1 MHSFWCYLCIM
12 CLSELLLLQRSN
24 QIMQTNIYWAMEYRR
39 WITQLTCK
47 LDLKG
52 SEQQITEM
60 CVFVCLCTLVAVL
73 SIMRCGVMY
82 IIVKRVC
89 FVIVL
94 LRESILDACDLQVL
108 RGPALKTGMILSLHV
123 CELTMP
129 STNATLSCNE
139 EAKQKPELKACFK
152 MTREKMKTVLESDKS
167 KR

>member
-1 MHSFWCYLCIM
+1 
-12 CLSELLLLQRSN
+12 
-24 QIMQTNIYWAMEYRR
+24 MEYWR

-94 LRESILDACDLQVL
+94 LRKSILDACDLQVL
-108 RGPALKTGMILSLHV
+108 RGPALKTDMILSLHV
-123 CELTMP
+123 CELSSPCHPQTQLYH
-129 STNATLSCNE
+129 A
-139 EAKQKPELKACFK
+139 
-152 MTREKMKTVLESDKS
+152 MKKLNRSHSS
-167 KR
+167 KLVSK

>member
-1 MHSFWCYLCIM
+1 
-12 CLSELLLLQRSN
+12 
-24 QIMQTNIYWAMEYRR
+24 MQTNIYWAMEYRR
-39 WITQLTCK
+39 WTTQLTCK

-94 LRESILDACDLQVL
+94 LRESILDACDLQRPCVKNRHDSVTARL
-108 RGPALKTGMILSLHV
+108 
-123 CELTMP
+123 
-129 STNATLSCNE
+129 
-139 EAKQKPELKACFK
+139 
-152 MTREKMKTVLESDKS
+152 
-167 KR
+167 

>member
-1 MHSFWCYLCIM
+1 
-12 CLSELLLLQRSN
+12 
-24 QIMQTNIYWAMEYRR
+24 
-39 WITQLTCK
+39 
-47 LDLKG
+47 
-52 SEQQITEM
+52 M